1 MSLTDT
7 ASVPLAETAAGVL
20 DAVRETRAARDR
32 EDARLLALAVAWAV
46 LHPAESVEE
55 LHEADPWLHADR
67 PVVLAGEGTPRVG
80 EFAIADFAGALRLP
94 TESGRDLIADA
105 LELCHRLPR
114 LWRRV
119 QAGELPAWRARR
131 IAHATMGLPPEGAR
145 FVDDRVAAF
154 AHTVGPATVDRLVEE
169 ALVRFDPDT
178 ARERAEAAA
187 ENRHVTV
194 RTDQVDSRGTVYLS
208 GELDLADALDLDR
221 ALDDGARRLAALG
234 ATGTH
239 RARRAAALGDLARLQ
254 PTLDTP
260 LEETSGPAERGVSR
274 PSREVVLHVHLS
286 AAALQ
291 PGRDG
296 TDSEGIELA
305 RVDNTRS
312 FVTADQVRV
321 WCAAPDARVT
331 VRPVVDL
338 AERIRVDAYQ
348 APDRL
353 AEQIRVRDG
362 RRVPGSDAT
371 PF

>member
-131 IAHATMGLPPEGAR
+131 IAHATMTLPVEGAR

-234 ATGTH
+234 ALRTPPRSPLDHSRAGTVACQRQFRRGDTATPGRRHRGEGSQAPPATATGDSGVAETLVGPEVEASH
-239 RARRAAALGDLARLQ
+239 ALGTRAC
-254 PTLDTP
+254 
-260 LEETSGPAERGVSR
+260 SS
-274 PSREVVLHVHLS
+274 
-286 AAALQ
+286 
-291 PGRDG
+291 
-296 TDSEGIELA
+296 
-305 RVDNTRS
+305 RS
-312 FVTADQVRV
+312 FAAVRRPRTHV
-321 WCAAPDARVT
+321 PHVSARGST
-331 VRPVVDL
+331 TTGNAGGSR
-338 AERIRVDAYQ
+338 
-348 APDRL
+348 RL
-353 AEQIRVRDG
+353 SPTESGLDKLDH
-362 RRVPGSDAT
+362 PTGS
-371 PF
+371 

>member
-131 IAHATMGLPPEGAR
+131 IAHATMTLPVEGAR

-208 GELDLADALDLDR
+208 GELDWPTPWTWTGRWTMGPAGSPRSARPAPTGR
-221 ALDDGARRLAALG
+221 AGRPRWVTWPG
-234 ATGTH
+234 SSPPWTP
-239 RARRAAALGDLARLQ
+239 RSRRRAAR
-254 PTLDTP
+254 P
-260 LEETSGPAERGVSR
+260 RGAS
-274 PSREVVLHVHLS
+274 
-286 AAALQ
+286 
-291 PGRDG
+291 PGRA
-296 TDSEGIELA
+296 A
-305 RVDNTRS
+305 RWCCTCTCPPPPS
-312 FVTADQVRV
+312 SQAETARTARGSS
-321 WCAAPDARVT
+321 WRGWTTPAP
-331 VRPVVDL
+331 
-338 AERIRVDAYQ
+338 
-348 APDRL
+348 
-353 AEQIRVRDG
+353 
-362 RRVPGSDAT
+362 S
-371 PF
+371 